1 MLDSNLLGL
10 LLVAGIV
17 GGIKLMSSPKTAV
30 EGNLLGAVCMAGAII
45 LTLVSNQ
52 IVSLPILWV
61 GMLIGSVLGYMLAVK
76 VAMIQMPQMVAL
88 LNGLGGGSS
97 AIVSWLVLL
106 TGVGTI
112 GVFERFTAAVGL
124 AVGAVTLSG
133 SLIAT
138 AKLSGK
144 MKSKPTVLKNHS
156 VYNFFTLLLTVLLV
170 ILITAGVEQ
179 TVALSVLA
187 MLLTLFFGVLFT
199 IRVGGADMPVTISLL
214 NSLSGLAGAISGFAI
229 NNPLLV
235 AVGSVVGASGLIL
248 TQIMCKAMNRSLMNV
263 LTGKTA
269 LQAQKAGGSTA
280 KKEVSGLKKST
291 TGGVAGKD
299 STTKNLAAVLAE
311 AKKVIVVPGYGMA
324 LGQAQAKVKQVV
336 DRLEE
341 QGKEVKFAI
350 HPVAGRMPGHMNVL
364 LAEVNVEYE
373 KLYEL
378 QAINPEFKETDLVIV
393 IGAND
398 VVNPAANTAEGTPIY
413 GMPILQVDEAKH
425 VIIMNMDTKPG
436 YAGVDNPL
444 YKSPK
449 ATLLLGDANQSLTQ
463 LLQLMEKNATQSEQ
477 SATGGEDL
485 ATILAEAKKVIVVP
499 GYGMA
504 LGQAQAKVKQVVD
517 RLEEQGKEVKFAIH
531 PVAGRMPGHMNV
543 LLAEVNVEYE
553 KLYELQAINP
563 EFKETDLVIVIG
575 ANDVVNPAAN
585 TAEGTPIYGMPILQ
599 VDEAKHVII
608 MNMDTKPGYAGVDNP
623 LYKSPKATLLLGD
636 ANESLTR
643 ILQLL

>member
-61 GMLIGSVLGYMLAVK
+61 GMLIGSVFGYVLAVK

-299 STTKNLAAVLAE
+299 SKTKNLAAVLAE

>member
-52 IVSLPILWV
+52 IVSIPILWV
-61 GMLIGSVLGYMLAVK
+61 GMMIGSVFGYMLAVK

-299 STTKNLAAVLAE
+299 STTKNLA
-311 AKKVIVVPGYGMA
+311 
-324 LGQAQAKVKQVV
+324 
-336 DRLEE
+336 
-341 QGKEVKFAI
+341 
-350 HPVAGRMPGHMNVL
+350 
-364 LAEVNVEYE
+364 
-373 KLYEL
+373 
-378 QAINPEFKETDLVIV
+378 
-393 IGAND
+393 
-398 VVNPAANTAEGTPIY
+398 
-413 GMPILQVDEAKH
+413 
-425 VIIMNMDTKPG
+425 
-436 YAGVDNPL
+436 
-444 YKSPK
+444 
-449 ATLLLGDANQSLTQ
+449 
-463 LLQLMEKNATQSEQ
+463 
-477 SATGGEDL
+477 
-485 ATILAEAKKVIVVP
+485 TILAEAKKVIVVP

>member
-52 IVSLPILWV
+52 IVSIPILWV
-61 GMLIGSVLGYMLAVK
+61 GMMIGSVFGYMLAVK

-299 STTKNLAAVLAE
+299 STTKNLATILAE

-477 SATGGEDL
+477 SATGGENL